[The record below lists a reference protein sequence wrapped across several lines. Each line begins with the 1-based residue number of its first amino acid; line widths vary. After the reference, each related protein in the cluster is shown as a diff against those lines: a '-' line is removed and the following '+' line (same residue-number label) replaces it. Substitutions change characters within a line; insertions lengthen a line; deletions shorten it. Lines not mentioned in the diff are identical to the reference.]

1 MNFTNS
7 SSATAPA
14 NCRVMEEEHFL
25 ENAFPT
31 LLSITLNLS
40 TCPFIIFMN
49 ALVIIAIKTR
59 RRLQTIYNILLACS
73 AVTDLVVGMVS
84 QPIFVAQEIY
94 LLAGA
99 SLLDYCSLYSKTIYV
114 FLVPCI
120 ASLLLLALLSIE
132 RYLAMK
138 YSLRYVTIVT
148 TPRLTASVVCSWV
161 VSAFPLILRLIPATI
176 AFAKVVYFVSVIL
189 SILVIIFCHTSVY
202 FVSRRHMIQIKAEQV
217 ASEAKAKFLADRKA
231 LKTTS
236 IIITFLFL
244 SYVPGILYG
253 GIKYLVPSSYSG
265 RMTHWLPLATSC
277 ILLNSFFNPF
287 IYCWRNKDLR
297 KALLALLSHLKAI
310 GR

>member
-1 MNFTNS
+1 M
-7 SSATAPA
+7 
-14 NCRVMEEEHFL
+14 
-25 ENAFPT
+25 
-31 LLSITLNLS
+31 
-40 TCPFIIFMN
+40 
-49 ALVIIAIKTR
+49 
-59 RRLQTIYNILLACS
+59 LAYL

-94 LLAGA
+94 LLDGA

-114 FLVPCI
+114 FLVPSI
-120 ASLLLLALLSIE
+120 ASLLMLALLSIE

-148 TPRLTASVVCSWV
+148 MPRLTSAVVCSWFISV
-161 VSAFPLILRLIPATI
+161 FPLILRLIPATI

-217 ASEAKAKFLADRKA
+217 ASEAKAKFLEDRKA

-253 GIKYLVPSSYSG
+253 AIKYLLPSSYSG
-265 RMTHWLPLATSC
+265 RMTNWLPLATSC
-277 ILLNSFFNPF
+277 ILFNSFFNPF

-310 GR
+310 